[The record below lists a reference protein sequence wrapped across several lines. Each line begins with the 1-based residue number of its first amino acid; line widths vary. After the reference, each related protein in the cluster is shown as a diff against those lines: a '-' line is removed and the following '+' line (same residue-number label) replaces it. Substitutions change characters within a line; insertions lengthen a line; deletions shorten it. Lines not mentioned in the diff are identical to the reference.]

1 MLLRMLD
8 ISYDFA
14 TLNWA
19 LHRQR
24 CAKFEEKSS
33 TLMHRELQSFLFLFF
48 LILLFLFIY
57 FIYIFIIGVEC
68 IFECFN
74 FSFYQVCLL

>member
-33 TLMHRELQSFLFLFF
+33 TLMHTELQSFLFLFF
-48 LILLFLFIY
+48 FNFI
-57 FIYIFIIGVEC
+57 IFIHL
-68 IFECFN
+68 
-74 FSFYQVCLL
+74 FYLYFYYWRRVYF